1 MAGSR
6 AATAGSRAASAGSP
20 RLTDV
25 AEAAGV
31 SVATAS
37 RALTG
42 RGSVASETRER
53 VQRAAATLDFH
64 PSAAG
69 QNLRA
74 RSTRMIGFIVPDISS
89 GFYANALKGAQHRL
103 QAAGYQI
110 TLMDTDERPDRERA
124 ALLALAAGRVDGF
137 IVCSSGGDG
146 SVLRAIE
153 RRFGLPIVT
162 FDNVVDGVGAGH
174 VTLANEA
181 GIQLLVGHLAGVHG
195 HRRIGYV
202 GGIESETSGAERLAG
217 YQLGMRANGLEIDPR
232 CVRPGDW
239 TEAAGRSETAALI
252 DLDDP
257 VSAIVFPCADLA
269 LGGLGE
275 LRARGR
281 AVPDDVAI
289 VCFDD
294 SDAAPLLDPPL
305 TVLARRDRD
314 IGDLAA
320 SMVLRALEHP
330 AAGPMDVRISMEL
343 AIRRSC
349 GCPAVTP
356 ASPQPAAHPPA
367 TESTH
372 PVGGPRVR

>member
-1 MAGSR
+1 MSGSG
-6 AATAGSRAASAGSP
+6 ASP

-25 AEAAGV
+25 AAAAGV
-31 SVATAS
+31 SLATAS

-53 VQRAAATLDFH
+53 VRRAAASLDFH

-69 QNLRA
+69 QTLRN

-110 TLMDTDERPDRERA
+110 TLMDTDEQPQRERA

-137 IVCSSGGDG
+137 ILCSSGGDG
-146 SVLRAIE
+146 STIRSVE
-153 RRFGLPIVT
+153 RRFGLPIVC
-162 FDNVVDGVGAGH
+162 FDNVIEGVGAGR

-181 GIQLLVGHLAGVHG
+181 GMQLLVGHLADVHG
-195 HRRIGYV
+195 HHRIGYV
-202 GGIESETSGAERLAG
+202 GGIVSETSGAERLAG
-217 YQLGMRANGLEIDPR
+217 YEVGMRGHGLKVDPA

-239 TEAAGRSETAALI
+239 TEAAGRAETAELL
-252 DLDDP
+252 DLAAP
-257 VSAIVFPCADLA
+257 PTAIVFPSADLA
-269 LGGLGE
+269 LGGLSE
-275 LRARGR
+275 LRARGL

-330 AAGPMDVRISMEL
+330 DAGPMDVRISMEL

-349 GCPAVTP
+349 GCAAVTAP
-356 ASPQPAAHPPA
+356 GRPTTGAAHPN
-367 TESTH
+367 
-372 PVGGPRVR
+372 GGPHAS

>member
-1 MAGSR
+1 VIGE
-6 AATAGSRAASAGSP
+6 SP

-37 RALTG
+37 RALSG
-42 RGSVASETRER
+42 RGSVATETRDR
-53 VQRAAATLDFH
+53 VRRAAASLDFH

-69 QNLRA
+69 QTLRMRA
-74 RSTRMIGFIVPDISS
+74 TRMIGFIVPDISS

-137 IVCSSGGDG
+137 ILCSSGGDG
-146 SVLRAIE
+146 SVVRSIE
-153 RRFGLPIVT
+153 RRYRLPVVF
-162 FDNVVDGVGAGH
+162 FDNVVEGVGAGR

-181 GIQLLVGHLAGVHG
+181 GIQLLVGHLAEVHG

-217 YQLGMRANGLEIDPR
+217 YQVGMRGNGLQIDER

-239 TEAAGRSETAALI
+239 TEAAGRTETAALLK
-252 DLDDP
+252 LDDP
-257 VSAIVFPCADLA
+257 VTAIVYPCADLA
-269 LGGLGE
+269 LGGLTE
-275 LRARGR
+275 LRARGVS
-281 AVPDDVAI
+281 VPDEVAI

-320 SMVLRALEHP
+320 SMVLRALEHTG
-330 AAGPMDVRISMEL
+330 AGAMDVRISMEL
-343 AIRRSC
+343 AVRRSC
-349 GCPAVTP
+349 GCPQEAPTSKP
-356 ASPQPAAHPPA
+356 PHARSSATNHDAAGGA
-367 TESTH
+367 R
-372 PVGGPRVR
+372 VG

>member
-1 MAGSR
+1 M
-6 AATAGSRAASAGSP
+6 TAP
-20 RLTDV
+20 RLLDV
-25 AEAAGV
+25 AQAAGV

-42 RGSVASETRER
+42 RGSVADETRKR
-53 VQRAAATLDFH
+53 VRQAAASLDFH

-69 QNLRA
+69 QTLRTRA
-74 RSTRMIGFIVPDISS
+74 TRMIGFIVPDISS

-146 SVLRAIE
+146 STLRAIE
-153 RRFGLPIVT
+153 RRFRLPIVC
-162 FDNVVDGVGAGH
+162 FDNVVDGVGAGR

-181 GIQLLVGHLAGVHG
+181 GMQLLVGHLAAGHG

-202 GGIESETSGAERLAG
+202 GGIQSETSGAERLAG
-217 YQLGMRANGLEIDPR
+217 FEIGMLGSGLRIDPEW
-232 CVRPGDW
+232 VRPGDW
-239 TEAAGRSETAALI
+239 TEAAGRSETATL
-252 DLDDP
+252 LDRSEP
-257 VSAIVFPCADLA
+257 PTAIVYPCFDLA
-269 LGGLGE
+269 LGGLTE
-275 LRARGR
+275 LRARGLG
-281 AVPDDVAI
+281 VPGDVAI

-305 TVLARRDRD
+305 TVLARRDRE

-330 AAGPMDVRISMEL
+330 DAGPMDLRISMEL

-349 GCPAVTP
+349 GCPSA
-356 ASPQPAAHPPA
+356 PAAA
-367 TESTH
+367 RSSTGRIAA
-372 PVGGPRVR
+372 VGGTRVG